1 MRSSDGYHTF
11 EMVLRL
17 TQEFAARLWE
27 DLKAYRDRVGEIVI
41 IKKKFSHDPHG
52 RHYLIVYPD
61 QYKGIIWKI
70 RFSNKGFFNEHGEY
84 LTCSVKA
91 IINPKLL
98 AGERSYIIAAN
109 EGHLDKVEKRFN
121 EEAQKI
127 SPILKTFNQYSL
139 TRVDYCINFDV
150 SELNIEIPE
159 NRREQLPEQ
168 IMQLIKRGDI
178 PDHYSEQYKND
189 HQFYLVSK
197 SAVVNCYWKHMD
209 LRDNFWDCPD
219 LMESRNIIRFEVQFH
234 YPKMYTAL
242 KKVKQEY
249 QQNIA
254 RLADEAKREGG
265 FDFNEMEVVE
275 SSAWRHFME
284 ANRSNGIKI
293 LRAMLSDDRCEEA
306 IDTYFDTVVKMG
318 AYYSFDAARRV
329 IEEKVNSWD
338 KVLRLVYALELVR
351 DFNGIAAAKSKL
363 KGKELDEFRRSLREL
378 GHLGIN
384 PVTIPREMGLDY
396 IPNLLRD
403 YYARREQERL
413 AEQNEKQNE
422 KYQEQMVRDYFK
434 DIRKRK
440 KRCY

>member
-17 TQEFAARLWE
+17 TQELATRLWA
-27 DLKAYRDRVGEIVI
+27 DFKAYRDRVGEITI

-52 RHYLIVYPD
+52 RHYLVVYPD
-61 QYKGIIWKI
+61 QYKGLIWKL
-70 RFSNKGFFNEHGEY
+70 RFSNKGFFDESGEY

-98 AGERSYIIAAN
+98 AGERSYIVAAN
-109 EGHLDKVEKRFN
+109 AGLLDEVEKRFN
-121 EEAQKI
+121 EEAKKI
-127 SPILKTFNQYSL
+127 SPLLSTFNQYSL

-150 SELNIEIPE
+150 SELSIDLPE
-159 NRREQLPEQ
+159 DKREQLPQQ

-178 PDHYSEQYKND
+178 PDHYLEQYKND

-219 LMESRNIIRFEVQFH
+219 LMESRNIIRFEIQFH
-234 YPKMYTAL
+234 YPKTYTTL

-249 QQNIA
+249 QQN
-254 RLADEAKREGG
+254 LAKLEDEAKREGG
-265 FDFNEMEVVE
+265 FEFNETEVAE
-275 SSAWRHFME
+275 SSARRRFME
-284 ANRSNGIKI
+284 AARFKEMKI

-306 IDTYFDTVVKMG
+306 IDDYFNTVIKPG
-318 AYYSFDAARRV
+318 HYYTFDAARRIV
-329 IEEKVNSWD
+329 EAKVSSWD
-338 KVLRLVYALELVR
+338 KVLRLVYALEMVSN
-351 DFNGIAAAKSKL
+351 FNGIAAAKATL

-378 GHLGIN
+378 AYLGIN

-413 AEQNEKQNE
+413 AEQNK
-422 KYQEQMVRDYFK
+422 KYQEQIVRDYFK
-434 DIRKRK
+434 DMRMREKR
-440 KRCY
+440 RRY